1 VVKLCYL
8 GGREFLFLKEL
19 RDRFVA
25 GLLGEGKGP
34 GKAKQ
39 SRAFEN
45 HHFISPIR
53 NVLNQGRDNPSPG
66 YEATPIWNTR
76 HSLFWSWRRAAE
88 YFRDLFEM
96 DRTREVYEL
105 MAN

>member
-1 VVKLCYL
+1 M
-8 GGREFLFLKEL
+8 FLKEL

-25 GLLGEGKGP
+25 RLLGEGKGP
-34 GKAKQ
+34 GEAKQ
-39 SRAFEN
+39 SRASQN
-45 HHFISPIR
+45 HCFISPIR
-53 NVLNQGRDNPSPG
+53 NVLTQGRGDSFPG

-88 YFRDLFEM
+88 YFRDLFEI

-105 MAN
+105 MAS